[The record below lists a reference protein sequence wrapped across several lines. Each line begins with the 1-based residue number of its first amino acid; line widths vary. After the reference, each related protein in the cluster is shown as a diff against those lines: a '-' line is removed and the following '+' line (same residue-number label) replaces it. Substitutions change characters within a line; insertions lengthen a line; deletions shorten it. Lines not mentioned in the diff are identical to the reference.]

1 MRDAVGAAD
10 RLRSG
15 VAAALAGVLAG
26 GAAPPGRIHV
36 GWWAALAAAA
46 CPAAYRAEGE
56 AGWGFPGWSPATAA
70 GAVARAALDRH
81 LEEAPDT
88 PPDPLELVRAWIR
101 AARDLSADGAAGWVA
116 DRRDEGDGA
125 ALAATAAAASRWLA
139 GFLRALGW
147 PLPPDLALLN
157 VSRDGPAPTTPT
169 WRPPEL
175 SGISVAAGADARLG
189 RVSGSGHFALVVH
202 RPTGGDDGAVRLRA
216 TVEAATGALTRGIA
230 PEAVVVTTGDTGER
244 LRLDVDASVLEEGGR
259 LLVEA
264 VRQRVAA
271 AERGFDPVDATPST
285 RCRRCDHAGG
295 CPAGQAWLAGP
306 GRWRDGLPALARAED
321 DGDGARVGAV
331 L

>member
-10 RLRSG
+10 RLRRD
-15 VAAALAGVLAG
+15 VAAELAGIDAL
-26 GAAPPGRIHV
+26 PPGRLHV

-56 AGWGFPGWSPATAA
+56 HGWGFPGWSPATAA

-81 LEEAPDT
+81 RDEAPPGA
-88 PPDPLELVRAWIR
+88 PPRPLELVRSWIR
-101 AARDLSADGAAGWVA
+101 TARDTSADGAAGWVA
-116 DRRDEGDGA
+116 ERREEGDGA

-139 GFLRALGW
+139 GFLRVLGW

-157 VSRDGPAPTTPT
+157 VARDGPAPTSPS
-169 WRPPEL
+169 WRPRDVP
-175 SGISVAAGADARLG
+175 GVSVASGADARLG
-189 RVSGSGHFALVVH
+189 RVSGAGHFALVVH
-202 RPTGGDDGAVRLRA
+202 RPAGGDDGAVRLRA

-230 PEAVVVTTGDTGER
+230 PEAVLVTTGDTGER
-244 LRLDVDASVLEEGGR
+244 LRLDVDAAVLDGGGH

-264 VRQRVAA
+264 VRQRAAA

-285 RCRRCDHAGG
+285 RCRRCDHVAG
-295 CPAGQAWLAGP
+295 CPAGRAWLAGP
-306 GRWRDGLPALARAED
+306 GRWRDGLPALALTDEH
-321 DGDGARVGAV
+321 GDGARVGAV